1 MQLNVDKDILIEE
14 MWYYQWTKLFNPLT
28 DELLRTK
35 ELRLMKAKKLYIY
48 QKLS

>member
-1 MQLNVDKDILIEE
+1 MLIEE

-35 ELRLMKAKKLYIY
+35 INESQEIIDIAINHFL
-48 QKLS
+48 